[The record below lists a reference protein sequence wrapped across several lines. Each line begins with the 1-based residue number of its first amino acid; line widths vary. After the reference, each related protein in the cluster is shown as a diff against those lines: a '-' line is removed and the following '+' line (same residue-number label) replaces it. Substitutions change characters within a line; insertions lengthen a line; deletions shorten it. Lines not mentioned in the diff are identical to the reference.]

1 MIDAINTHGL
11 KKGIKL
17 GIKRL
22 KKCHPNGE
30 YGYDPVP
37 QEGEKN

>member
-1 MIDAINTHGL
+1 MLEAINKYGT

-22 KKCHPNGE
+22 KKCHPHGK

-37 QEGEKN
+37 

>member
-1 MIDAINTHGL
+1 MIIAIERYGL
-11 KKGIKL
+11 KKGIIL

-22 KKCHPNGE
+22 KKCHPHGE

-37 QEGEKN
+37 